1 VVEQRKN
8 GLREYVDQL
17 QSQGRYVFTREEG
30 LAALG
35 CTRSAL
41 MFAVNRLSAVGRI
54 VSPRRGFHVIV
65 PVEYRSAGGPPA
77 DWYID
82 ALMAFHEQPYY
93 VGLLSAAALHGASH
107 QQPQELQVVT
117 SSPLRPVMAGRA
129 RIRFFQNVGI
139 ERVPVVK
146 EKTYT
151 GHVRVS
157 TPEATALDLVRY
169 PQASGGLGNVA
180 TVLSELAEKMAANR
194 MAAVL
199 EGAESAHVQRLGY
212 LLELVGQELLAA
224 PLAVRV
230 AKHATK
236 TYRLR
241 PDLPV
246 AGGELSRRWRLV
258 INEKVEVDVEVRRRG
273 VIDSAQRMTDS
284 QGEVLRRSSK

>member
-1 VVEQRKN
+1 MDGRKN

-17 QSQGRYVFTREEG
+17 QSQGRYVFTRDEG
-30 LAALG
+30 LTALG
-35 CTRSAL
+35 CTRSAF
-41 MFAVNRLSAVGRI
+41 MFAVNRLSAAGRI

-65 PVEYRSAGGPPA
+65 PVEYRSAGGPPP

-82 ALMAFHEQPYY
+82 ALMSFHEQSYY

-117 SSPLRPVMAGRA
+117 SAPLRPVQAGRA

-139 ERVPVVK
+139 EQVPVVM

-169 PQASGGLGNVA
+169 PHAAGGLGNVA
-180 TVLSELAEKMAANR
+180 TVLGELAEEMAPER
-194 MAAVL
+194 MVAIL

-224 PLAVRV
+224 PLAVWV

-241 PDLPV
+241 PDL
-246 AGGELSRRWRLV
+246 AAADGELSPRWRLV
-258 INEKVEVDVEVRRRG
+258 INEKVEVD
-273 VIDSAQRMTDS
+273 
-284 QGEVLRRSSK
+284 L